1 MYNNKKL
8 SEELLKAD
16 GIDPAGAT
24 ESERI
29 AFIKML
35 EQQSRPN
42 LRLYIGRIIINSKI
56 TKFAAAAVII
66 IAALI
71 GINQFGGSTDGA
83 GVAWAEVLEQIY
95 NARTVTYKQ
104 TIETEELTF
113 TSNIMLMEPSLM
125 RSELS
130 HGIVIIDDFST
141 GTMLQLMPQSKHAL
155 IQKRIG
161 KKRPT
166 RMFDYFEW
174 LKNLHEQDTE
184 FIGEDKLD
192 GVIVNVF
199 VCEIPFERTTVW
211 VDPETHLP
219 AKVKMERF
227 PNTETANGDT
237 VITPKMTLSFTDFG
251 DKLKTFTSEDGETI
265 TTESSRTITI
275 SSGRGSGKG
284 IQDRTTMTYHDFNW
298 NAELDKSLFSMVP
311 PEDYIV
317 KEQTH
322 DASEPD
328 EDNLAYSLG
337 FWAKFSQGKFPNAI
351 NDLGDPEKLKPLI
364 IAKFDKDNDPE
375 KELDAAMAEVN
386 KILKALYFAQEKKVD
401 GTWGYAGQAVMLGRA
416 DKIVCWWLD
425 DQTESYKAIFGDLS
439 IEDVTED
446 QLPIQP

>member
-1 MYNNKKL
+1 
-8 SEELLKAD
+8 
-16 GIDPAGAT
+16 
-24 ESERI
+24 
-29 AFIKML
+29 
-35 EQQSRPN
+35 
-42 LRLYIGRIIINSKI
+42 
-56 TKFAAAAVII
+56 
-66 IAALI
+66 
-71 GINQFGGSTDGA
+71 
-83 GVAWAEVLEQIY
+83 
-95 NARTVTYKQ
+95 
-104 TIETEELTF
+104 
-113 TSNIMLMEPSLM
+113 
-125 RSELS
+125 
-130 HGIVIIDDFST
+130 
-141 GTMLQLMPQSKHAL
+141 
-155 IQKRIG
+155 
-161 KKRPT
+161 
-166 RMFDYFEW
+166 MFDYFEW